1 MSQKVRETLI
11 SLLIIVGTMIS
22 VASMLACL
30 FTVGDP
36 APGYES
42 IAYKI
47 WACNFVGLVLGFT
60 MVQLGLYLDNKFKEN
75 VQEEPIIIPETLNLT
90 LLVRMKK
97 SAKNV
102 WER

>member
-1 MSQKVRETLI
+1 MSKKARETII

-22 VASMLACL
+22 IASMLAYI

-36 APGYES
+36 EPSYES

-47 WACNFVGLVLGFT
+47 WVCDAIGLILGFI
-60 MVQLGLYLDNKFKEN
+60 MVRLGLYLENKFKEN

-90 LLVRMKK
+90 LLERMKK

-102 WER
+102 WEK